1 MVKSGLVINYM
12 KNSNKILNDIFSVA
26 SGAAGGIMD
35 VKREIE
41 VMVEHQMEKLL
52 KKMNL
57 VTKEEFDTTQA
68 MLIKAR
74 LEQKELT
81 QRLDTLELR
90 IKSLTHGEESS
101 K

>member
-1 MVKSGLVINYM
+1 M
-12 KNSNKILNDIFSVA
+12 KNNNKFLNDIFSVA

-35 VKREIE
+35 AKREMEI
-41 VMVEHQMEKLL
+41 MVGHHVENLL

-68 MLIKAR
+68 MLVKAR
-74 LEQKELT
+74 LEQKELK
-81 QRLDTLELR
+81 QRLDELEMR
-90 IKSLTHGEESS
+90 INSLTHGEKSS